1 LREVNEMPEIE
12 LVAIT
17 KPRSLVAE
25 AYRTLRTNIEFA
37 SKGNIKTI
45 EVVSPEPDRE
55 KSVAVANLAAV
66 TAQSGKKVLLVDA
79 DMRRPSQHEI
89 FGLKNDAGLSS
100 LLQKGAPLEALWQES
115 GVDNL
120 YVLTSG
126 PITDTNPADLIDS
139 PRMDEVI
146 SFLKENAEVVFF
158 DAPPVIAVAD
168 ASLLAAKVDGVLIAI
183 RAGKTKR
190 EHAQQTKSFLEKAQ
204 ANILGAFLLD
214 AQGSVGLQGY
224 Y

>member
-1 LREVNEMPEIE
+1 MKEVNEMPEIE

-37 SKGNIKTI
+37 SKGKIKTI
-45 EVVSPEPDRE
+45 EIASPEPDKE
-55 KSVAVANLAAV
+55 KSIAVANLAAV
-66 TAQSGKKVLLVDA
+66 TAQSGKKVILVDA
-79 DMRRPSQHEI
+79 DMRKPFQHEI
-89 FGLKNDAGLSS
+89 FGIGNETGLST
-100 LLQKGAPLEALWQES
+100 LLQKGTNPEPIWQES

-146 SFLKENAEVVFF
+146 AFLRENAEMVFF

-190 EHAQQTKSFLEKAQ
+190 EHARQAKSFLEKAQ

-214 AQGSVGLQGY
+214 AQGAVGLQGY